1 MLVLIPHLFPPAR
14 LLEAAAHK
22 LRVPSLETLLAR
34 GSLQTC
40 PTEGTEAA
48 LCQALGIARQLD
60 WPIAP
65 IALES
70 EGRPAGEAYWL
81 RADPVHLQVM
91 RDRIV
96 LTDNDAL
103 NLSQQEAEA
112 LATSIGA
119 HFGEALHPTPLHP
132 QRWYA
137 RFSRPLQ
144 FTTTPLSV
152 ATGRDIDPLM
162 PQGEDA
168 QKFRSLLN
176 ELQMLLFAHPVNQ
189 AREARGALTVN
200 SVWLWGGGIKPDA
213 AQTGASLHAHAPLAC
228 ALGAFCGVQMNPVP
242 ARPGKSLLDQDSVIL
257 LDNLA
262 RAGQCGDAY
271 GWRDAL
277 SSMEADWFTPLLGL
291 LNQIGPAGLRLL
303 DPVNGQVLHLKRTDG
318 WKIWRRPKRLHSITG

>member
-14 LLEAAAHK
+14 LLEAAAYK

-70 EGRPAGEAYWL
+70 EGQPAGKTYWL
-81 RADPVHLQVM
+81 RADPVHLRLM

-96 LTDNDAL
+96 LTDSDAL

-112 LATSIGA
+112 LTASIGE
-119 HFGEALHPTPLHP
+119 HFGEALHPIPLHP

-137 RFSRPLQ
+137 RFPRPLQ
-144 FTTTPLSV
+144 LTTTPLSV

-176 ELQMLLFAHPVNQ
+176 ELQMLLFAHTVNQ
-189 AREARGALTVN
+189 AREARGELAVN
-200 SVWLWGGGIKPDA
+200 SVWLWGGGIKPEA
-213 AQTGASLHAHAPLAC
+213 VQTDVSLYARDPLAC
-228 ALGAFCGVQMNPVP
+228 AMGAFCGAQVNPMP
-242 ARPGKSLLDQDSVIL
+242 ARLGKSRFNRDSVIL
-257 LDNLA
+257 IDGLT

-271 GWRDAL
+271 GWREAL
-277 SSMEADWFTPLLGL
+277 SSMETDWFTPLLGSL
-291 LNQIGPAGLRLL
+291 SLTGPAGLRLL
-303 DPVNGQVLHLKRTDG
+303 DPVNGQVLQLKRTDA
-318 WKIWRRPKRLHSITG
+318 WKIWRRSKKLLSISG